1 MTTDPA
7 IEKLLAKFA
16 PKLQVSELA
25 PDTDTISSGAQIV
38 KTSLDLLNASEI
50 LNSAEHSNIVQP
62 SLIGTTNPAPLS
74 AADQIVAR
82 ISKLQEM
89 LQVQSPGYES
99 LLHEIHVTLFKDQA
113 LTHLLTEEQIGVIV
127 AGLSKKKNIVIAAG
141 MSKAK
146 KKAADISVDDI

>member
-7 IEKLLAKFA
+7 IAALMAKFA
-16 PKLQVSELA
+16 PKLQSLEQSVLTTSTLSDAKIAETQLGVSVLEV
-25 PDTDTISSGAQIV
+25 QI
-38 KTSLDLLNASEI
+38 NQ
-50 LNSAEHSNIVQP
+50 SNIVQP
-62 SLIGTTNPAPLS
+62 SSIGTTNPAPLS

-127 AGLSKKKNIVIAAG
+127 AGLSKKKNIVIATG